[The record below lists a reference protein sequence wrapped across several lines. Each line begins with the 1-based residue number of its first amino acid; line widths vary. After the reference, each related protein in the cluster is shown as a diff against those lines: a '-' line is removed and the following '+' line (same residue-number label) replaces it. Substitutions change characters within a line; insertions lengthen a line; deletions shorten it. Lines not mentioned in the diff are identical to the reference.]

1 MKAKAT
7 IIQKSVR
14 AVATT
19 TGGLMAVAYT
29 QPNGIKSK
37 AEPTNKSGVLRFLQV
52 APEEPQDLVWLVP
65 QYGVDFFVTT
75 STGLEWKIE

>member
-19 TGGLMAVAYT
+19 TGGMMAVAYT

-37 AEPTNKSGVLRFLQV
+37 AEPTDETGVLRFLKVVPKGTQ
-52 APEEPQDLVWLVP
+52 QLVWFVP
-65 QYGVDFFVTT
+65 QYGVDYFVTT